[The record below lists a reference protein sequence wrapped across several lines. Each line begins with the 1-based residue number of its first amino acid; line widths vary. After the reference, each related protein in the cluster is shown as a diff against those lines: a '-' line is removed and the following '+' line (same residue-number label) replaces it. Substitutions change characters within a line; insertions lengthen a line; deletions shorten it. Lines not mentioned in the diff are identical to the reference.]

1 MTYFPSIDESYYT
14 DNDRSITQ
22 VMDSLYSQN
31 ITSNQSF
38 WVEADN
44 DNRFAAGDQNLFNE
58 MYGGYTTNRS
68 RQFSFNRIKR
78 VLNMVSGYQR
88 QHRKSTK
95 VTPVESGAQKTADQ
109 FTKLLYHVYSHDN
122 ALETISDAFEGA
134 ITGGMNLLSTWID
147 YSTDCINGTIRTD
160 NISYNSFLMDSFFRK
175 KDLSDCNFIW
185 TRKFLSRRQ
194 VMALL
199 PGRENEIKDMR
210 GCGNKDGKFNFIPES
225 FNAGPK
231 SLMVYDEFWY
241 MDSRAVQTI
250 VDTETGETVE
260 WRGQDDDLKEFLSRY
275 PQTIVVKN
283 DIPSVKLAIVV
294 QGKVMFNGPNPMG
307 IDEYPFVPVWCYYN
321 PQIPYY
327 PLRIQGI
334 TRGLRDSQ
342 YLYSRSRINMLD
354 IQESQINSGWIYK
367 ENALVNPKD
376 VFLSGQGKGLAL
388 KAEAQMTDV
397 MRIEPPQIPAS
408 MIQLNE
414 LLGQELTQ
422 ISGVNEELLGSST
435 DNDKAGVLEMLR
447 QGAGLVT
454 LQPIF
459 DNLDQ
464 SQRLLGKIHMKMI
477 AANWTPGKVARIINE
492 EPTEEFYNRAFSTYD
507 AIVEEAPLTATQKQ
521 MALQQALYLREMGI
535 EIPVGYLLENMQLPN
550 KDKLIEEITAN
561 MQKAQQQQQQM
572 EELQMQQLMVENETK
587 VSYAEGQR
595 ALAAERLNKVNLD
608 AALSAERIQRA
619 EEDKTGAFLNLAKAL
634 KELEGMEISQIA
646 EGLQIKRDM
655 ELHDREGKK
664 HEQELASAQAEQQL
678 AAQERMQK
686 MAQEQQQMQAS
697 KQQQGPSSMS
707 QSIPQQ

>member
-1 MTYFPSIDESYYT
+1 
-14 DNDRSITQ
+14 
-22 VMDSLYSQN
+22 
-31 ITSNQSF
+31 
-38 WVEADN
+38 
-44 DNRFAAGDQNLFNE
+44 
-58 MYGGYTTNRS
+58 
-68 RQFSFNRIKR
+68 
-78 VLNMVSGYQR
+78 
-88 QHRKSTK
+88 
-95 VTPVESGAQKTADQ
+95 
-109 FTKLLYHVYSHDN
+109 
-122 ALETISDAFEGA
+122 
-134 ITGGMNLLSTWID
+134 
-147 YSTDCINGTIRTD
+147 
-160 NISYNSFLMDSFFRK
+160 
-175 KDLSDCNFIW
+175 
-185 TRKFLSRRQ
+185 
-194 VMALL
+194 
-199 PGRENEIKDMR
+199 
-210 GCGNKDGKFNFIPES
+210 
-225 FNAGPK
+225 
-231 SLMVYDEFWY
+231 MVYDEFWY
-241 MDSRAVQTI
+241 MDSRSVQTI

-283 DIPSVKLAIVV
+283 EIPSVKLAIVV
-294 QGKVMFNGPNPMG
+294 QGKVMYNGPNPMG

-327 PLRIQGI
+327 PLRIQSI

-414 LLGQELTQ
+414 MLGQELTQ

-435 DNDKAGVLEMLR
+435 DNDKSGVLEMLR
-447 QGAGLVT
+447 QGASLVT

-477 AANWTPGKVARIINE
+477 AADWTPGKIARIINE

-507 AIVEEAPLTATQKQ
+507 AIVEEAPLTSTQKQ

-550 KDKLIEEITAN
+550 KDKLIEEIAAN
-561 MQKAQQQQQQM
+561 MQKAQQQQQTM

-587 VSYAEGQR
+587 ISYAEGQR

-655 ELHDREGKK
+655 ELHDREGKA
-664 HEQELASAQAEQQL
+664 HEQQLAQAQAEQQL

-697 KQQQGPSSMS
+697 QQQQGPSSMS